1 MRARAR
7 KRRWPWRALAPGVAF
22 ASVLLVDPFAGGP
35 IATFEIRSALA
46 QVDGDLDVQP
56 SDPGASSPGA
66 HVSTIE
72 VRTLG
77 GLWEERFPIT
87 RIRPGERITPELA
100 RRSMRELLATGR
112 VADVRSAIERAPHGV
127 VLVLEVVP
135 RRLTAGVVFSGAPV
149 ATESLEGALGIR
161 SGQEVTAFSLERA
174 ARAVERS
181 LADLG
186 YPEAQVRIAPE
197 DTDDPLRVLLRV
209 HVSAG
214 AVSRIERRHFQVWPT
229 PAHPALAG
237 VLDLYGVERGAVQ
250 SEAALTAADEALT
263 EILKER
269 GWYEATVAH
278 RLRSPGDLVVQVR
291 AGARYDVR
299 FEGVHTF
306 DRERLVEALELG
318 EREDYAP
325 DVLAG
330 AVRRYYA
337 DRGFLDA
344 LVEAE
349 RRGAIDAPTAQLRFR
364 VREGKPVRVA
374 RRMYPCLR
382 GRSPEDIGR
391 EVDGVLGEELPAPG
405 VIEAVDPRLLD
416 GTLGPTSSAESR
428 VVPHRL
434 NPWQTYTREAYG
446 SAGRHVEEL
455 LRAEGYLSARVG
467 PITLV
472 RRQCD
477 PRSQPGVC
485 LPIGPRSLP
494 PVDCNEVPED
504 EPFAR
509 DVLETCRPD
518 PTTGR
523 RCEPEALLV
532 MPVHSG
538 PQAILYDVAFEG
550 NRALTEAELLAET
563 ELAVGEAAST
573 AALEAARRRL
583 LDRYADD
590 AYAFAEVDTEL
601 ELSPDGTRAHVR
613 FSISERDPVR
623 ISQIVVR
630 GARRT
635 RESLI
640 RKRFSLAPGELY
652 RRSAARR
659 TQEQIETLG
668 AFNSVAV
675 ALEDPNVPAKEK
687 VVVVTVTERIP
698 QYVDV
703 KGGFSTGEG
712 FRIGFEY
719 GHRNLGGDAIQ
730 LVVRAQLGLRPAEFI
745 FEQDVRRKYQDLSF
759 EELLERRNTITVT
772 FPDVGLGPLFRLA
785 VEALDVRDNARDFGL
800 TKEAAFTRLIYRPQ
814 RQFWSQLGA
823 SVERNSA
830 NIFGAEGREAL
841 ESYVRENPRFA
852 NRVRVPEGV
861 STAFSQSLSFSWDR
875 RNQALDATRGTFVH
889 MGVEHV
895 TAIPA
900 DRSAGSCGDR
910 ASSVFAATC
919 SELLRLT
926 NRLAAY
932 LPLNDDGL
940 AIAASFQW
948 GYIQHLTPTSR
959 TYPDRLFFMGGV
971 DTIRGYLQDS
981 LVPQDLAD
989 AVLDPNSGFNIDA
1002 VVLRGGD
1009 VFINPRLELRIPLS
1023 RSISTAF
1030 FVDSGNVWSDPANID
1045 PTRLRYAFGTG
1056 LRVGTPVGPLVF
1068 DYGFNLDRMM
1078 HVLGSSSG
1086 QGRFWEDIGAF
1097 HFSIGLF

>member
-7 KRRWPWRALAPGVAF
+7 KRRGPWRAWALGVVFAIAAVAAPFRV
-22 ASVLLVDPFAGGP
+22 GP
-35 IATFEIRSALA
+35 VGARSALA
-46 QVDGDLDVQP
+46 QVEGDLDVAP
-56 SDPGASSPGA
+56 ADLAASALGAP
-66 HVSTIE
+66 VSTIE
-72 VRTLG
+72 VRVLG
-77 GLWEERFPIT
+77 GLWEEQLPIT
-87 RIRPGERITPELA
+87 RIRPGERLTPELA
-100 RRSMRELLATGR
+100 RRTMRELVATGR
-112 VADVRSAIERAPHGV
+112 VADVRSV
-127 VLVLEVVP
+127 VETRPEGTALVFEVVP
-135 RRLTAGVVFSGAPV
+135 RRLAATVVFSGSPV

-161 SGQEVTAFSLERA
+161 SGQEVTAFSLERS
-174 ARAVERS
+174 ARAVEA
-181 LADLG
+181 LLGELG
-186 YPEAQVRIAPE
+186 YPEAQVRVVPE
-197 DTDDPLRVLLRV
+197 DTDDPLRVLVRV
-209 HVSAG
+209 HVTPG
-214 AVSRIERRHFQVWPT
+214 AVTRIARRRFEVWPS
-229 PAHPALAG
+229 PAHPALAQMLRG
-237 VLDLYGVERGAVQ
+237 YAVDRGAVQ
-250 SEAALTAADEALT
+250 SEAALTKADEQLT
-263 EILKER
+263 ELLKER
-269 GWYEATVAH
+269 GWYEAAVTHEVP
-278 RLRSPGDLVVQVR
+278 RPGELVVKVR

-299 FEGVHTF
+299 FEGVRTF

-318 EREDYAP
+318 ERDDYAP

-337 DRGFLDA
+337 ERGFLDA
-344 LVEAE
+344 AVDVE
-349 RRGAIDAPTAQLRFR
+349 RRGASGASTARLVVR
-364 VREGKPVRVA
+364 VREGNPVRVA
-374 RRMYPCLR
+374 RRIYPCLT
-382 GRSPEDIGR
+382 GSRSAADIGR
-391 EVDGVLGEELPAPG
+391 EIDGVLGEELPAPG
-405 VIEAVDPRLLD
+405 VIEAVDPRVLD
-416 GTLGPTSSAESR
+416 GAVGPPESSASH

-434 NPWQTYTREAYG
+434 NPWQTYTREAYA

-455 LRAEGYLSARVG
+455 LRAEGHLSARVG

-477 PRSQPGVC
+477 LRSQPSVC
-485 LPIGPRSLP
+485 VPLGPRTLP
-494 PVDCNEVPED
+494 PVECSDVPDED
-504 EPFAR
+504 LFAR
-509 DVLETCRPD
+509 EVQETCRPD

-532 MPVHSG
+532 MPIHAG

-563 ELAVGEAAST
+563 QLDVGEAVST
-573 AALEAARRRL
+573 TALEAARRRL
-583 LDRYADD
+583 LDRYADE

-640 RKRFSLAPGELY
+640 RKRFAFAPGDLY
-652 RRSAARR
+652 RRGAARR

-668 AFNSVAV
+668 AFTSVAV

-687 VVVVTVTERIP
+687 VVVVTITERMP
-698 QYVDV
+698 QYVDA

-712 FRIGFEY
+712 FRVGFEY

-745 FEQDVRRKYQDLSF
+745 FEDDVRRKYQALSF
-759 EELLERRNTITVT
+759 EELLERRNTLTVT

-785 VEALDVRDNARDFGL
+785 LEAMDVRDNARDFGL
-800 TKEAAFTRLIYRPQ
+800 TKEAVFARLIYRPR

-830 NIFGAEGREAL
+830 SIFGADGKDAL
-841 ESYVRENPRFA
+841 ENYVRDNPRFA
-852 NRVRVPEGV
+852 NRVRVPEGT

-895 TAIPA
+895 TAIPV
-900 DRSAGSCGDR
+900 DRAAGTCDER

-932 LPLNDDGL
+932 VPLNDKGL
-940 AIAASFQW
+940 ALAASFQW
-948 GYIQHLTPTSR
+948 GYIHHLTATSR

-989 AVLDPNSGFNIDA
+989 EVLDPNSGLDIRA

-1009 VFINPRLELRIPLS
+1009 VFVNPRVELRVPLS
-1023 RSISTAF
+1023 RSMSTAF
-1030 FVDSGNVWSDPANID
+1030 FLDSGNVWSDPVAID

-1068 DYGFNLDRMM
+1068 DYGFNLDRLA
-1078 HVLGSSSG
+1078 HAIGNKSG
-1086 QGRFWEDIGAF
+1086 AGRFWEDIGAF